1 MVAYFV
7 ELPSPLQNAIV
18 ALAVFAV
25 GWVFAQIGTALPWFT
40 KLFGQYADEI
50 AMALSG
56 ALIGVIQN
64 ALSMIPPEWEG
75 VANAALVL
83 IVAVLAA
90 IGLFRSLGKAK
101 VRSFR

>member
-1 MVAYFV
+1 MQGFV
-7 ELPSPLQNAIV
+7 ELPSSLQAAI
-18 ALAVFAV
+18 LAACVFVV
-25 GWVFAQIGTALPWFT
+25 GWVFAQIGAALPWFT

-64 ALSMIPPEWEG
+64 ALNLIPPEWEG
-75 VANAALVL
+75 VGNAAMVL
-83 IVAVLAA
+83 IVAILSA
-90 IGLFRSLGKAK
+90 IGLFRTLGKAQ